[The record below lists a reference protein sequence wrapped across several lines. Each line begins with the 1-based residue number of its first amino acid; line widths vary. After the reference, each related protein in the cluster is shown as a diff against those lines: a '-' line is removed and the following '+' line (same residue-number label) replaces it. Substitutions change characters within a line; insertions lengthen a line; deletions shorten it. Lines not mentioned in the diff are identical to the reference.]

1 MLLDR
6 LRADCDYFLGA
17 GGRSEK
23 HLWAGN
29 VHAQVKK
36 MRELYDALPEKPEWL
51 TAEAIDRYAA
61 QMAAPYQVAAY
72 HHFENGFDDKLDYQ
86 TLEEAEAAAQGYVA
100 GTMEEDG
107 FAYDGAAVY
116 DAETHQ
122 CLRVYG
128 NYPDEKAQEQA
139 TAFAQKHDAVT
150 PNGTELPAF
159 LDMHLIEA
167 AR

>member
-23 HLWAGN
+23 HLWAGS
-29 VHAQVKK
+29 VYAQVKK

-72 HHFENGFDDKLDYQ
+72 EWLIHSWDYGVELHNLIGKDVEYCIPEIERRVREALLQDDRITAVQNFEFTVNKKKVLTTFTVVSIFG
-86 TLEEAEAAAQGYVA
+86 EINAELGV
-100 GTMEEDG
+100 E
-107 FAYDGAAVY
+107 
-116 DAETHQ
+116 
-122 CLRVYG
+122 
-128 NYPDEKAQEQA
+128 
-139 TAFAQKHDAVT
+139 
-150 PNGTELPAF
+150 
-159 LDMHLIEA
+159 I
-167 AR
+167 

>member
-29 VHAQVKK
+29 VHAQIKK

-72 HHFENGFDDKLDYQ
+72 HYFENGFDDIHWWTVRSTTGK
-86 TLEEAEAAAQGYVA
+86 TAA
-100 GTMEEDG
+100 
-107 FAYDGAAVY
+107 
-116 DAETHQ
+116 
-122 CLRVYG
+122 
-128 NYPDEKAQEQA
+128 
-139 TAFAQKHDAVT
+139 
-150 PNGTELPAF
+150 
-159 LDMHLIEA
+159 
-167 AR
+167 

>member
-29 VHAQVKK
+29 VHAQIKK

-72 HHFENGFDDKLDYQ
+72 HHIENGFDDKLDYQ
-86 TLEEAEAAAQGYVA
+86 TLEEAEAAAQGY
-100 GTMEEDG
+100 TPDHRWT
-107 FAYDGAAVY
+107 AV
-116 DAETHQ
+116 
-122 CLRVYG
+122 
-128 NYPDEKAQEQA
+128 
-139 TAFAQKHDAVT
+139 
-150 PNGTELPAF
+150 
-159 LDMHLIEA
+159 
-167 AR
+167 

>member
-72 HHFENGFDDKLDYQ
+72 HLTGTLGQRSETQKQSKSCFCLGNAYQ
-86 TLEEAEAAAQGYVA
+86 PFKRLSVLCRLRKKNDLA
-100 GTMEEDG
+100 
-107 FAYDGAAVY
+107 
-116 DAETHQ
+116 DALQ
-122 CLRVYG
+122 
-128 NYPDEKAQEQA
+128 
-139 TAFAQKHDAVT
+139 
-150 PNGTELPAF
+150 
-159 LDMHLIEA
+159 
-167 AR
+167 